1 MEDLAVVEGLEAS
14 DDLDED
20 VPYFLFLN
28 VSFSFLIVAY
38 FLEDIAIIGVFHHK
52 TKKVRGCKLLT
63 KDCSMFHQ

>member
-52 TKKVRGCKLLT
+52 TK
-63 KDCSMFHQ
+63 